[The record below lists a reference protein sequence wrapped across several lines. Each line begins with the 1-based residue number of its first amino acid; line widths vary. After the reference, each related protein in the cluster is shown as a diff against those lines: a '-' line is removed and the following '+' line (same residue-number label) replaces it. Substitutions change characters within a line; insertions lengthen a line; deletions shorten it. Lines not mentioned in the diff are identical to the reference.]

1 MKQKPLIIRGFGI
14 YCSKTSSYNPK
25 IIEVLSKYKNNQKYE
40 SLGNFKLSLSVGTQI
55 LTTEEVIFND
65 IEKIKFVIK
74 ESYGGKK
81 THINKIY
88 LYEYLPSSEFNM
100 SYQDID
106 ININD
111 ENETNKNNSKTSNAM
126 NIRDLNINDLTNITN
141 ITNTNIKKE
150 KVISNNLPTKTT
162 DILITESDLTDKPK
176 KKKKK
181 YYWLEGTQDKFKIK
195 TNNKNNNLSKI
206 SKNINLNENN
216 QKSEQNNNINNEEEK
231 QNISC
236 ISDNKEI
243 IEQNISIQTK
253 KKDLYNNSNIIFT
266 TTDVKNNTLDNN
278 NINTISNI
286 SNNKNNNYDEKV
298 IFFKNKIDE
307 YDLKISS
314 IENDINNLKEVIN
327 EILNNLNLL
336 INQNKKNFHK
346 VKDENEYNYIFS
358 ECKKYIDHKMFSTL
372 ETLNTYNKNYYN
384 NTQSYNYNNSNNI
397 NKKLTTQNIN
407 NSSEVFYNNPSKEK
421 DILYT
426 NGNINVKTSNNLRN
440 NISLS
445 KIFKI
450 KNKRPKLTQQLS
462 NNYSHK
468 NIFHRTNIEKSFDD
482 INNRNDKLNNKSCI
496 KKEKYKKIKKE
507 EEKEIEKIL
516 NNKLKKKLSN
526 FNEEIENK
534 IYKSLVK
541 PTLRKLEKNLQN
553 NFESIKEKLR
563 SHSVNYS
570 QTNIK
575 NVKTT
580 RAVRFSHFH
589 KYFNDKNNLDSNKR
603 KNLFNISNNL
613 NYNNNLN
620 SNNNNYEIENNYNFD
635 NNDIETEKIKK
646 NIVEKQKQLND
657 LLFELNNKQ
666 NESLNYYIS
675 FRKNNKNIDIKQ
687 NYYNEEFDINN
698 NIQK

>member
-1 MKQKPLIIRGFGI
+1 MKQKPIIIRGFGI
-14 YCSKTSSYNPK
+14 FCSKTSSYNPK
-25 IIEVLSKYKNNQKYE
+25 IIEVLTKFKTKQKYE

-55 LTTEEVIFND
+55 LTTEEVIFNE

-74 ESYGGKK
+74 ETYGGKK
-81 THINKIY
+81 THINNIY
-88 LYEYLPSSEFNM
+88 LYEYFPSSEFNM
-100 SYQDID
+100 SYQDLD
-106 ININD
+106 ININ
-111 ENETNKNNSKTSNAM
+111 EESEINKNNSKTSNAM
-126 NIRDLNINDLTNITN
+126 NIRDLNINDITN

-150 KVISNNLPTKTT
+150 KVTNNNLPTKTT

-181 YYWLEGTQDKFKIK
+181 YYWPDGTQDKFKSK
-195 TNNKNNNLSKI
+195 TNNKNNNICKI
-206 SKNINLNENN
+206 SKNNNLNENK
-216 QKSEQNNNINNEEEK
+216 QKSEQNNNIMNNEEEK
-231 QNISC
+231 QNLSC

-253 KKDLYNNSNIIFT
+253 KKDLYSNSNIIFT

-286 SNNKNNNYDEKV
+286 SNNNKNYDDKV

-307 YDLKISS
+307 YDLRISS

-346 VKDENEYNYIFS
+346 INNENEYNYILS

-397 NKKLTTQNIN
+397 NKNLITQNIN
-407 NSSEVFYNNPSKEK
+407 NASEVFYNNPSNEK
-421 DILYT
+421 NILYT

-450 KNKRPKLTQQLS
+450 KNKRPQLTQQLS

-468 NIFHRTNIEKSFDD
+468 NIFHGKNIGKSFDD

-541 PTLRKLEKNLQN
+541 PTLKKLEKNLQN
-553 NFESIKEKLR
+553 NFDSIKEKLR
-563 SHSVNYS
+563 SRSVNYS

-575 NVKTT
+575 NAKST
-580 RAVRFSHFH
+580 RPIRYSHYH
-589 KYFNDKNNLDSNKR
+589 NYFNDKNNLDSNKI
-603 KNLFNISNNL
+603 KNLFNFSNNL
-613 NYNNNLN
+613 NYNNNNLN
-620 SNNNNYEIENNYNFD
+620 SNNNNYEIENNYNSD

-675 FRKNNKNIDIKQ
+675 FRKNNKS
-687 NYYNEEFDINN
+687 FDVN
-698 NIQK
+698 QKY